1 MTLPTPPSTSDSP
14 PLPDISS
21 IQPLPTYTATAQDDL
36 EARIERTSGLE
47 LPILRMPALDYSRPH
62 NPPLKTTEQ
71 ADDAAN
77 LDARTLERDIVLAF
91 FTAIR
96 SGHNELVSQ
105 LVSRG
110 LVSPD
115 VTNSAGETPLLA
127 AVCAGNTPM
136 ISTLVAL
143 GATVN
148 AYGTP
153 CSIHSDRRHRRL
165 RRTPLQLAAQQGRL
179 ALVKVLMED
188 YGADDSLVA
197 PDGYIALRLA
207 AKNGHREIVEYLP
220 ARRGDIGL
228 RCKTIARDEWEVVVS
243 ILKKFGH
250 VIEFFVW
257 RLPVAVLY
265 KAPKHICQS
274 AWRRRHRFA
283 AWCKRAARGVVKLP
297 SRILKF
303 LREVLKALKRTP
315 EFVRR
320 LARAALKFLK
330 AIPGVVKSVL
340 LWVGRGLKSAGKAVL
355 HVFALCASLIH
366 TAVLS
371 VLSFFRG
378 ITPKD
383 VWDGVCYLVKAIF
396 VEAPLALIKFLGTFG
411 EVSYKVLAALFG
423 VLGKVL
429 WYIAQGILYV
439 ITWTPKQLWRCVKA
453 FGRLNRKGFN
463 EIMALIDPKRM

>member
-1 MTLPTPPSTSDSP
+1 MNSPTLPSPSNSP
-14 PLPDISS
+14 PPLDESYIE
-21 IQPLPTYTATAQDDL
+21 PLPTYTATAQDDL

-47 LPILRMPALDYSRPH
+47 LPILRQPTLDYARPYSRP
-62 NPPLKTTEQ
+62 LKTEETN
-71 ADDAAN
+71 DTTN
-77 LDARTLERDIVLAF
+77 LEARTLERDIVFTF

-96 SGHNELVSQ
+96 SGHNDLVSQ
-105 LVSRG
+105 FVSRG

-115 VTNSAGETPLLA
+115 VTNSGGETPLLA

-153 CSIHSDRRHRRL
+153 CSVDSSRRHKRM

-207 AKNGHREIVEYLP
+207 AKNGHRDIVDYLP
-220 ARRGDIGL
+220 ARRAGIGL
-228 RCKTIARDEWEVVVS
+228 RCKAIVKDEWEVVLS

-250 VIEFFVW
+250 VIRFFAW
-257 RLPVAVLY
+257 RLPFALFYEV
-265 KAPKHICQS
+265 PRDICQS

-283 AWCKRAARGVVKLP
+283 AWCKRAAKGVIKLP
-297 SRILKF
+297 GRILKF
-303 LREVLKALKRTP
+303 LREVLKTLKRTP

-340 LWVGRGLKSAGKAVL
+340 LWVGRGLKTAGNAIL
-355 HVFALCASLIH
+355 HIFALCASLIH
-366 TAVLS
+366 TAVSS

-383 VWDGVCYLVKAIF
+383 VWDGICYLVKAIF
-396 VEAPLALIKFLGTFG
+396 VDAPLALIKFLGTFG
-411 EVSYKVLAALFG
+411 EMSYKVLAALLG
-423 VLGKVL
+423 TLGKVL
-429 WYIAQGILYV
+429 WYIALAILYV

>member
-14 PLPDISS
+14 PLHDISS

-47 LPILRMPALDYSRPH
+47 LPILRTPTLDYSRPH
-62 NPPLKTTEQ
+62 NPSLKTEQ
-71 ADDAAN
+71 ADNAAN

-96 SGHNELVSQ
+96 SGHNDLVSQ

-115 VTNSAGETPLLA
+115 VTNSGGETPLLA

-153 CSIHSDRRHRRL
+153 CSIDSGRRHRRL

-179 ALVKVLMED
+179 ALVKVLVED

-207 AKNGHREIVEYLP
+207 AKNGHREI
-220 ARRGDIGL
+220 
-228 RCKTIARDEWEVVVS
+228 DEWEVVVS
-243 ILKKFGH
+243 ILKKFGQ
-250 VIEFFVW
+250 VIKFLVW
-257 RLPVAVLY
+257 RVPVALFY

-283 AWCKRAARGVVKLP
+283 AW
-297 SRILKF
+297 
-303 LREVLKALKRTP
+303 TP
-315 EFVRR
+315 EFIRR
-320 LARAALKFLK
+320 LARVVLKFLK

-340 LWVGRGLKSAGKAVL
+340 LWIGRGLKTASKAVL
-355 HVFALCASLIH
+355 HIFALCASLIH

-383 VWDGVCYLVKAIF
+383 VWDGICYLVKAIF

-411 EVSYKVLAALFG
+411 EMSYKVLAALFG
-423 VLGKVL
+423 VLGKAL

>member
-14 PLPDISS
+14 PLPDTSF

-36 EARIERTSGLE
+36 EARIERTPGLE
-47 LPILRMPALDYSRPH
+47 LPILQTPTLDYSRPH
-62 NPPLKTTEQ
+62 NPPLKTEQ

-77 LDARTLERDIVLAF
+77 QDARTLERDIVLAF

-96 SGHNELVSQ
+96 SGHNDLVSQ
-105 LVSRG
+105 FVSRG

-115 VTNSAGETPLLA
+115 VTNSGGETPLLA
-127 AVCAGNTPM
+127 AVCGGNPPM

-143 GATVN
+143 GASVN
-148 AYGTP
+148 AYGT
-153 CSIHSDRRHRRL
+153 SYSVDSGRRHRRL

-179 ALVKVLMED
+179 ALVKVLVED
-188 YGADDSLVA
+188 YGADDGLVA

-220 ARRGDIGL
+220 ARRAGVGL
-228 RCKTIARDEWEVVVS
+228 RFKTIVRDEWEVVLS
-243 ILKKFGH
+243 ILKKLGH
-250 VIEFFVW
+250 VVKFFVW
-257 RLPVAVLY
+257 RVPFFLLY
-265 KAPKHICQS
+265 TAPRGLCKS
-274 AWRRRHRFA
+274 AWRRRHRFG
-283 AWCKRAARGVVKLP
+283 AWCKRAAKGVIKLP

-315 EFVRR
+315 EFVKR
-320 LARAALKFLK
+320 LAQAALKFLK

-340 LWVGRGLKSAGKAVL
+340 LWVGGGLKTAGKAVL
-355 HVFALCASLIH
+355 HIFALCASLIH

-383 VWDGVCYLVKAIF
+383 VWDGICYLVKAIF

-411 EVSYKVLAALFG
+411 EMSYKVLAALFG

-429 WYIAQGILYV
+429 WYIAQAILYV